1 MYSKKYGG
9 KNSTASATGGNPSR
23 GRVAEQQGSGKGNPT
38 INQLNKEM
46 ANVGLESQED
56 GWEVYAKKSRNRA
69 GGAPSKPWD
78 SSNASSKAWGHSE
91 GVSRQ
96 GWGGDGGAGRASG
109 NNYAQA
115 NDSRRPVGRGNSKQQ
130 PSSKSWESQ
139 YMAPAPAIPPPLQ
152 HGWQWPIRGCSSGS
166 QPKAEELISKDLPR
180 DGSFGGYDSD
190 ADTVPKQHDD
200 DDFDDD
206 EDDLLDDSDDFSD
219 DYDSDASQMSH
230 ETRKKNK
237 WFRRFFEDLDKLTA
251 EAINEPTRQWHCP
264 ACHNAP
270 GAIDWYKGLQPLMT
284 HAKTK
289 GATRVKLHREL
300 ASLLEEELRRRG
312 TSVVPAGEVFGKWKG
327 LKETSTDH
335 EIVWPPMVVVMNTL
349 LEQDEN
355 ERWIGMGNQ
364 ELLDYFSSYAAV
376 KARHSYG
383 PSGHRGMS
391 VLVFEATAVG
401 YLEAERLHKHFAEQC
416 TDRDAWERPRR
427 NLFSA
432 GGKRQ
437 LYGYLASKEDMD
449 VFNHHCQGKSRLKY
463 DLRSYQEMVVI
474 PMKQMSE
481 DNQQLVWLKN
491 KVIKQ
496 EQRSKALEETF
507 GVVTQKLRET
517 MEENRIVRLR
527 TKIQHEENK
536 EEMDYQ
542 EKFFK
547 EQMDKIHKAT
557 EEKERTF
564 EKLLQEERAKAK
576 HSDVNCGTNEEQ
588 RLRKEEIARFIDS
601 QEKGVEEFEAERE
614 KLIFAHE
621 EHKAEL
627 RRKYMADEVEQEKKF
642 DAALTKLME
651 KYAPSSFHASGSSS

>member
-1 MYSKKYGG
+1 MYPKKYGG

-38 INQLNKEM
+38 INQLNKDM

-69 GGAPSKPWD
+69 GGAPSKPSD
-78 SSNASSKAWGHSE
+78 SSNASSKAWAHSE

-96 GWGGDGGAGRASG
+96 GWGGDGGAGRTSG

-130 PSSKSWESQ
+130 PPTKSWESQ
-139 YMAPAPAIPPPLQ
+139 YMAPPSAIPPPLQ
-152 HGWQWPIRGCSSGS
+152 HGWQWPIKGYSSGS

-180 DGSFGGYDSD
+180 DGSFGGDDSD

-200 DDFDDD
+200 DDLDDD

-219 DYDSDASQMSH
+219 DYDSDASQISH

-349 LEQDEN
+349 LEQDET
-355 ERWIGMGNQ
+355 ERV
-364 ELLDYFSSYAAV
+364 LLPMLALFFLLIY
-376 KARHSYG
+376 
-383 PSGHRGMS
+383 PMS
-391 VLVFEATAVG
+391 CQQLF
-401 YLEAERLHKHFAEQC
+401 C
-416 TDRDAWERPRR
+416 
-427 NLFSA
+427 LFSFLFSKNLWTKLPKIYDA
-432 GGKRQ
+432 HVLLVNEYIFFNKICRISCNSIEICCINI
-437 LYGYLASKEDMD
+437 LFHHLGYDS
-449 VFNHHCQGKSRLKY
+449 FNNWY
-463 DLRSYQEMVVI
+463 E
-474 PMKQMSE
+474 
-481 DNQQLVWLKN
+481 LKN
-491 KVIKQ
+491 VYLFWRIVIAHMQ
-496 EQRSKALEETF
+496 HHLSTF
-507 GVVTQKLRET
+507 GV
-517 MEENRIVRLR
+517 
-527 TKIQHEENK
+527 
-536 EEMDYQ
+536 
-542 EKFFK
+542 
-547 EQMDKIHKAT
+547 
-557 EEKERTF
+557 
-564 EKLLQEERAKAK
+564 
-576 HSDVNCGTNEEQ
+576 
-588 RLRKEEIARFIDS
+588 
-601 QEKGVEEFEAERE
+601 
-614 KLIFAHE
+614 
-621 EHKAEL
+621 
-627 RRKYMADEVEQEKKF
+627 
-642 DAALTKLME
+642 
-651 KYAPSSFHASGSSS
+651 